1 MLDVIVIGAGVMGAA
16 VSRELS
22 KYKLNIMVLDKE
34 NDVSNGTSKANSAI
48 VHAGYD
54 AKEGTLMAKY
64 NVLGAGMYESLC
76 KEIGAPYK
84 NVGSYVLAFSEEERK
99 HIEKLYQRGLTNGVP
114 QMEILEKDEIL
125 RREPNINKNVVAAL
139 YAGSAGIVGPW
150 EFTIKLLE
158 NAALNG
164 TEVLVDAEVS
174 NIEKLQDGYKVI
186 LKDGRTFETKVVIN
200 AAGVYADKIN
210 DMVSKNH
217 FDIHPRIGEYYVLDK
232 VQGKLTNSVL
242 FQCPTIMGK
251 GILVTKTVHGNIMIG
266 PTAEDV
272 ESKDYVGTTT
282 HGLDDIRRQAEKTI
296 SGINYRDSIRN
307 FTGIRAESSTGD
319 FIIGEVSDAPNFFNI
334 AGTKSPGLSSAPA
347 IGVDVAKMVVEKL
360 GAVKKEDFKQNKP
373 QIHFIELSPEEKAE
387 VIKKDPRY
395 GRIICRCESITEG
408 EIVDVI
414 HRMVGA
420 RTVDGVKKRCRPGTG
435 RCQGGFCGPR
445 VQEILAREL
454 GKKLN
459 EIVLDKKGAY
469 ILTTETKVSK

>member
-174 NIEKLQDGYKVI
+174 NIEKLQGGYKVI
-186 LKDGRTFETKVVIN
+186 LKDGRTFETKAVIN

-360 GAVKKEDFKQNKP
+360 GAIKKEEFKQNKP

-454 GKKLN
+454 GKELN